1 MDYLSSISD
10 DHYAYGYTSIDDYN
24 GFRKGRPSGGTAV
37 FWEKNLPATQIT
49 SHSGLII
56 GLKLDNDASQILV
69 LNVYLPYCCP
79 ENFDA
84 YQTYLGE
91 LSSFCNINAALEIF
105 ILGDFKAGKSNQFC
119 QILMNFCEDNNFIIS
134 DDSLLPDTGTSFAY
148 ISDSRN
154 STSWIDHCV
163 TSATAHRLIINIEV
177 LLECICSDHHPLLVN
192 ISYSPTVNHHSNNIR
207 DQKSSD
213 YKPINWQNLTPR
225 EKVDY
230 YQSTK
235 SYLSNLLLP
244 LEVTNCK
251 NAGCNDSA
259 HLESISAYYQGI
271 INSLQASLHL
281 QVHNS
286 RRNSRIPNW
295 SAVLKNYHEKA
306 KTSYLTW
313 TNSSKPKTG
322 PVFELMRKHKKE
334 FKKLF
339 RQHKKKLR
347 KQTAETLEYSF
358 IDNHPTN
365 QFWKNIIIQSST
377 KTNVLPATINGVSG
391 TQNIINMWENY
402 YQRLLN
408 STNSSKSFDLS
419 TTHLIS
425 ETMRPL
431 NKTDKFDEVKKFL
444 CTVDSARSLSQK
456 LKPDCA
462 KGLDGLSANYIM
474 FAHEIIYLHISIFF
488 NLCLVHSYLP
498 AACTNS
504 VITPIMKNKHGN
516 VSAISNYRPIALPM

>member
-1 MDYLSSISD
+1 M
-10 DHYAYGYTSIDDYN
+10 
-24 GFRKGRPSGGTAV
+24 
-37 FWEKNLPATQIT
+37 
-49 SHSGLII
+49 
-56 GLKLDNDASQILV
+56 
-69 LNVYLPYCCP
+69 
-79 ENFDA
+79 
-84 YQTYLGE
+84 
-91 LSSFCNINAALEIF
+91 
-105 ILGDFKAGKSNQFC
+105 
-119 QILMNFCEDNNFIIS
+119 
-134 DDSLLPDTGTSFAY
+134 
-148 ISDSRN
+148 
-154 STSWIDHCV
+154 
-163 TSATAHRLIINIEV
+163 AHRLIINIEV
-177 LLECICSDHHPLLVN
+177 LLKYICSDHHPLLVN
-192 ISYSPTVNHHSNNIR
+192 ITYSPTVNHRSNIR

-213 YKPINWQNLTPR
+213 YKPINWKNLTPR
-225 EKVDY
+225 KKADY

-244 LEVTNCK
+244 LKVINC

-259 HLESISAYYQGI
+259 HLESISTYYQGI
-271 INSLQASLHL
+271 INSLQASLPL
-281 QVHNS
+281 QIHNS

-295 SAVLKNYHEKA
+295 SAVLKNYRKKA

-313 TNSSKPKTG
+313 INSSKPKTG

-334 FKKLF
+334 LKKLF
-339 RQHKKKLR
+339 RQHKKKPR
-347 KQTAETLEYSF
+347 KQAADTLACSF

-365 QFWKNIIIQSST
+365 QFWKNINIQSST

-391 TQNIINMWENY
+391 TQNIVNMWENH

-408 STNSSKSFDLS
+408 SANSSKSSDLS

-425 ETMRPL
+425 ETMGPL

-444 CTVDSARSLSQK
+444 CTVDLARSLSQK

-462 KGLDGLSANYIM
+462 GGLDGLSANHIM

-504 VITPIMKNKHGN
+504 VITPIVKNKHGN
-516 VSAISNYRPIALPM
+516 VSAISNYRPIALPTVISKYFEHYILFMTSNFLSSVDNQFGFNPAHSTDMCLFLLKQAILQYNTHGSPVFVAFLDASKAFDKVNHHIFFKKLTECNVPEIFVKLLANWYSSQLLCVRWGTTYSTFWLSQME